1 MGTAALVLGILGLL
15 SFWTLIGGIVLGL
28 LGLIFGVIGRKRA
41 ARGEASNGGM
51 ALAGAITGGIA
62 LALSVVIIAI
72 AGVFFLHHKTDIQ
85 KLRDCLSNAPTS
97 SDRQQCQDD
106 FRTAVAI

>member
-85 KLRDCLSNAPTS
+85 KLRDCLSNAQTS